1 MTIHHSIASQKRLS
15 KPVLKKEENLLSEEV
30 FYQITS
36 LINSLCLLR
45 GKYLVDTVCYHQLVS
60 KAYFQQRS
68 HLGLGSYQL

>member
-36 LINSLCLLR
+36 LIR
-45 GKYLVDTVCYHQLVS
+45 GKYLVDTVCYH
-60 KAYFQQRS
+60 
-68 HLGLGSYQL
+68 

>member
-1 MTIHHSIASQKRLS
+1 MTIHHSLASQKRLS

-45 GKYLVDTVCYHQLVS
+45 GKYLVDTVCYH
-60 KAYFQQRS
+60 
-68 HLGLGSYQL
+68 